1 MDDVAIRS
9 RWSWG
14 LVATAAAL
22 GALSALYVAVIPAGD
37 QTPLANRTWEQ
48 LAAADA
54 EVASI
59 VSRLL
64 VVLGLLGVAF
74 GALSL
79 VVALVPYRLGAR
91 WAWYA
96 LLLMPLTY
104 GAIAARQLSD
114 QYPIG
119 YFYAALAAVAGIGL
133 LLEIPRIRRKARVES
148 GRLTEG

>member
-1 MDDVAIRS
+1 M
-9 RWSWG
+9 
-14 LVATAAAL
+14 AAAAAF
-22 GALSALYVAVIPAGD
+22 GALSALYVALIPAGD

-48 LAAADA
+48 FAAGDA

-96 LLLMPLTY
+96 LWLVPVTY

-114 QYPIG
+114 QYAIG

-133 LLEIPRIRRKARVES
+133 LLEIPRIRHRPAVES
-148 GRLTEG
+148 RPLTEG

>member
-1 MDDVAIRS
+1 MA
-9 RWSWG
+9 
-14 LVATAAAL
+14 AAAAL
-22 GALSALYVAVIPAGD
+22 GALSALYVAVTPAGD

-48 LAAADA
+48 FAAGDA

-96 LLLMPLTY
+96 LWLVPVTY

-114 QYPIG
+114 QYAIG
-119 YFYAALAAVAGIGL
+119 YFYAALAVVAGIGL
-133 LLEIPRIRRKARVES
+133 LLEIPRIRRQPEVES
-148 GRLTEG
+148 GRPTEG

>member
-1 MDDVAIRS
+1 MAAV
-9 RWSWG
+9 
-14 LVATAAAL
+14 AAL
-22 GALSALYVAVIPAGD
+22 GAVSALYVALTSAGD
-37 QTPLANRTWEQ
+37 QTPLADRTWEQ
-48 LAAADA
+48 FAAGDA
-54 EVASI
+54 EVAAI

-96 LLLMPLTY
+96 LWLVPVTY

-114 QYPIG
+114 RYAIG
-119 YFYAALAAVAGIGL
+119 YFYAALAAVAT
-133 LLEIPRIRRKARVES
+133 RQSAVQS
-148 GRLTEG
+148 GRPTEG

>member
-1 MDDVAIRS
+1 MRS

-14 LVATAAAL
+14 PLAAAAAL
-22 GALSALYVAVIPAGD
+22 GALSALWVAVTPAGD
-37 QTPLANRTWEQ
+37 QTPLTNRAWDQ
-48 LAAADA
+48 FAAADA

-79 VVALVPYRLGAR
+79 VVSLVPYRLGAR

-96 LLLMPLTY
+96 LLLVPVTY

-114 QYPIG
+114 QYAVG
-119 YFYAALAAVAGIGL
+119 YFYAGLAVVAGIGL
-133 LLEIPRIRRKARVES
+133 LLEIPRIRRQSGDES

>member
-1 MDDVAIRS
+1 MAAV
-9 RWSWG
+9 
-14 LVATAAAL
+14 AAL
-22 GALSALYVAVIPAGD
+22 GAMSALYVAVTPAGD

-96 LLLMPLTY
+96 LLLVPVTY

-114 QYPIG
+114 QYAIG

-133 LLEIPRIRRKARVES
+133 LLEIPRIRRRPAVES

>member
-1 MDDVAIRS
+1 MDNAPPRS

-14 LVATAAAL
+14 LLAAAAAL
-22 GALSALYVAVIPAGD
+22 GALSALYVAVAPAGD

-48 LAAADA
+48 FAEADL
-54 EVASI
+54 EMASV

-79 VVALVPYRLGAR
+79 VVSLVPYRLGAR

-96 LLLMPLTY
+96 LLLVPVTY
-104 GAIAARQLSD
+104 GAIAARQLAD

-119 YFYAALAAVAGIGL
+119 YVYAALAVFAGLGL
-133 LLEIPRIRRKARVES
+133 LLEIPRTRRKP
-148 GRLTEG
+148 GTEGNG

>member
-1 MDDVAIRS
+1 MHDAAMRS

-14 LVATAAAL
+14 LVAAAAAL
-22 GALSALYVAVIPAGD
+22 GALSALYVAVTPAAN
-37 QTPLANRTWEQ
+37 QTPLVNRTWEQ
-48 LAAADA
+48 FAVADA

-79 VVALVPYRLGAR
+79 VVSVVPYRLGAR

-96 LLLMPLTY
+96 LLLVPVTY
-104 GAIAARQLSD
+104 AAIAARQLAD
-114 QYPIG
+114 QYAVG
-119 YFYAALAAVAGIGL
+119 YFYAVLAAVAGIGL
-133 LLEIPRIRRKARVES
+133 LIELPLIRREAGDP
-148 GRLTEG
+148 GR

>member
-1 MDDVAIRS
+1 MAAV
-9 RWSWG
+9 
-14 LVATAAAL
+14 AAL
-22 GALSALYVAVIPAGD
+22 GALSALYVAATPAGD

-74 GALSL
+74 GTLSL

-114 QYPIG
+114 QYAIG

-133 LLEIPRIRRKARVES
+133 LLEIPRIRRKPAVES

>member
-1 MDDVAIRS
+1 MHDVAIRS

-14 LVATAAAL
+14 LVGAVAAL
-22 GALSALYVAVIPAGD
+22 GAISALYVAVTPAGD

-74 GALSL
+74 GTLSL

-96 LLLMPLTY
+96 LLLMPITY
-104 GAIAARQLSD
+104 GAIGARQLSD

-119 YFYAALAAVAGIGL
+119 YFYGALAAVAAIAL
-133 LLEIPRIRRKARVES
+133 LLEIPRIRRQPAVES
-148 GRLTEG
+148 GQRPGG

>member
-1 MDDVAIRS
+1 MAAV
-9 RWSWG
+9 
-14 LVATAAAL
+14 AAL
-22 GALSALYVAVIPAGD
+22 GAVSALYVAMAPAGD
-37 QTPLANRTWEQ
+37 QTPLADRTWDQ
-48 LAAADA
+48 FAAGDA

-96 LLLMPLTY
+96 LWLVPVTY

-114 QYPIG
+114 QYAIG
-119 YFYAALAAVAGIGL
+119 YFYAALAVVAGIGL
-133 LLEIPRIRRKARVES
+133 LVEIRRTRQSAVQS
-148 GRLTEG
+148 GRPTEG

>member
-1 MDDVAIRS
+1 M
-9 RWSWG
+9 
-14 LVATAAAL
+14 AAAAAF
-22 GALSALYVAVIPAGD
+22 GALSALYVALTPAGD

-48 LAAADA
+48 FAAGDA

-96 LLLMPLTY
+96 LWLVPVTY

-114 QYPIG
+114 QYAIG

-133 LLEIPRIRRKARVES
+133 LLEIPRIRRQPGVES
-148 GRLTEG
+148 GRPTEG

>member
-1 MDDVAIRS
+1 MELGPGGGSGGAGGHVCALCRS
-9 RWSWG
+9 DSGRRSD
-14 LVATAAAL
+14 T
-22 GALSALYVAVIPAGD
+22 
-37 QTPLANRTWEQ
+37 LANHTWEQ

-96 LLLMPLTY
+96 LLLVPVTY

-114 QYPIG
+114 QYAIG

-133 LLEIPRIRRKARVES
+133 LLEIPRIRRQPGVES

>member
-1 MDDVAIRS
+1 MAAV
-9 RWSWG
+9 
-14 LVATAAAL
+14 AAL
-22 GALSALYVAVIPAGD
+22 GAVSALYVAMAPAGD
-37 QTPLANRTWEQ
+37 QTPLADRTWDQ
-48 LAAADA
+48 FAAGDA

-79 VVALVPYRLGAR
+79 VVVLVPYRLGAR

-96 LLLMPLTY
+96 LWLVPVTY

-114 QYPIG
+114 QYAIG
-119 YFYAALAAVAGIGL
+119 YFYAALAVVAGIVLGAIVVAL
-133 LLEIPRIRRKARVES
+133 LAVVVMRWVKRIFAGDGNDSRS
-148 GRLTEG
+148 TH

>member
-1 MDDVAIRS
+1 M
-9 RWSWG
+9 
-14 LVATAAAL
+14 AAAAAF
-22 GALSALYVAVIPAGD
+22 GALSALYVAVTPAGD

-48 LAAADA
+48 FAAGDA

-59 VSRLL
+59 LSRLL

-96 LLLMPLTY
+96 LWLVPVTY

-133 LLEIPRIRRKARVES
+133 LLEIPRIRRQPAVES
-148 GRLTEG
+148 GRPTEG

>member
-1 MDDVAIRS
+1 MHDAAMRS

-14 LVATAAAL
+14 LVAAAAAV
-22 GALSALYVAVIPAGD
+22 GALSALYVAVTPAGD
-37 QTPLANRTWEQ
+37 QTPLVDRTWEQ

-79 VVALVPYRLGAR
+79 VVSLVPYRLGAR

-96 LLLMPLTY
+96 LLLVPVTY
-104 GAIAARQLSD
+104 AAIAVRQLAD
-114 QYPIG
+114 QYAVG
-119 YFYAALAAVAGIGL
+119 YFYAALAAVAGVGL
-133 LLEIPRIRRKARVES
+133 LIELPLIRREAGDPDR
-148 GRLTEG
+148 